1 MDSYPTLGKMYESR
15 YTKPSEAKLKQV
27 PPTRWDDEEKPD
39 EGSIETVQYEGD
51 EYPRVRIP
59 VGSKTLETEPLWVLT
74 EEGRSKF
81 ATEGVPAAL
90 HKTADTVG
98 SMVLNPGGA
107 VKRFFKTVQSEG
119 GKAWED
125 PKAYAKEKYS
135 RLKESSRGISSDPVG
150 AAQIPTDIAL
160 SAVTRLPAVQ
170 RALRLRE
177 TPLDEGAIA
186 TVAAEKTATGL
197 SNREE
202 PEEEWF
208 PEIRKV
214 PSEYAKSYAELGEMG
229 RTDPRYARERELADN
244 IAYLLNTA
252 FGADFPY
259 MEDEDPFAAPM
270 DEEVPARSRRELTSQ
285 KVRK

>member
-15 YTKPSEAKLKQV
+15 YTKPNEAKLKQL
-27 PPTRWDDEEKPD
+27 PPTKWDDEEKPD

-59 VGSKTLETEPLWVLT
+59 VGSKTLETEPLWALT
-74 EEGRSKF
+74 KEGRSKF

-98 SMVLNPGGA
+98 SMVFNPGGA
-107 VKRFFKTVQSEG
+107 VKKFAKTIKSEAG
-119 GKAWED
+119 EALED
-125 PKAYAKEKYS
+125 PFAYAEEKYS
-135 RLKESSRGISSDPVG
+135 GFKETSREVASDPVE
-150 AAQIPTDIAL
+150 AAQTPTDVGLAL
-160 SAVTRLPAVQ
+160 LTRTPLVQ

-202 PEEEWF
+202 PKKEWF
-208 PEIRKV
+208 PETGKALTDL
-214 PSEYAKSYAELGEMG
+214 SDSYEELGEMA
-229 RTDPRYARERELADN
+229 RKDPRYAGERELADN

-270 DEEVPARSRRELTSQ
+270 DEEVPVRSRRELTSQ